1 MNLRFAAATIA
12 TLVATT
18 HAAAQVKPR
27 AEDLPRGFR
36 TLAGVE
42 LNRDSALSVFAKL
55 GPARERRVGSGHDFY
70 RSWCYLIKDAGAPI
84 VLELLSDASDMG
96 TSGHAVNVIRLRSG
110 ASSLQRKQCSLL
122 VSHAPLTTAAG
133 LRLGL
138 TRKEVQA
145 QLGVPT
151 GRFRDSLVFEFE
163 SKEYMKKSSP
173 TYAAWNTPERRKN
186 CFGGGEPFSNVGAA
200 VMVLFRN
207 ERAVEIRLERFDQ
220 STC

>member
-1 MNLRFAAATIA
+1 MNLTYAAATIA
-12 TLVATT
+12 TVVGTT

-36 TLAGVE
+36 ALGGVE

-55 GPARERRVGSGHDFY
+55 GSAGERRVGSGHDVY
-70 RSWCYLIKDAGAPI
+70 RSWCYLIDDAGVPI
-84 VLELLSDASDMG
+84 VLELLSDASEMG
-96 TSGHAVNVIRLRSG
+96 TAGHAVNVIYLRSG
-110 ASSLQRKQCSLL
+110 ASRSERKQCSSL
-122 VSHAPLTTAAG
+122 VSHAPLTTAGG

-138 TRKEVQA
+138 TRKQVQA

-151 GRFRDSLVFEFE
+151 RRFRDSLVFEFE

-173 TYAAWNTPERRKN
+173 EYAVWNAPQRRKS
-186 CFGGGEPFSNVGAA
+186 CFNGGEPFSTVSAT
-200 VMVLFRN
+200 VMVLFRG
-207 ERAVEIRLERFDQ
+207 EHSVKIRLERYDQ